1 MWRRHRAHQRLVR
14 WNEGSASG
22 KLGLPPLPLA
32 GEGWGGATGK
42 APSTWDARFLSLQ
55 PRSDVS
61 NFGQSIKR
69 PNSGKPEFDCRLGRA
84 RCGAIFARTAWA
96 LTFALACGCGADA
109 QLLDCLGGQ
118 KPTQV
123 AELMFGRN
131 IGSRLGVKEAEWGR
145 FVDREI
151 ISRFPNGLTVLN
163 AGGQWR
169 DEATKKIVREPSKL
183 VQIVLPGQVE
193 DIARLN
199 EIVAAYKRRFKQ
211 QSVVMI
217 VRPACVSF

>member
-1 MWRRHRAHQRLVR
+1 MGMLLRLV
-14 WNEGSASG
+14 A
-22 KLGLPPLPLA
+22 GLVLVLALA
-32 GEGWGGATGK
+32 G
-42 APSTWDARFLSLQ
+42 
-55 PRSDVS
+55 
-61 NFGQSIKR
+61 
-69 PNSGKPEFDCRLGRA
+69 
-84 RCGAIFARTAWA
+84 
-96 LTFALACGCGADA
+96 GADA
-109 QLLDCLGGQ
+109 QLLDCLGAQ
-118 KPTQV
+118 RPTQV

-131 IGSRLGVKEAEWGR
+131 IGRRLGVSEAEWGR

-199 EIVAAYKRRFKQ
+199 EIVAAYKGRFKQ